1 MDGFALIDDIDSFY
15 AGIDD
20 SVYETIAYDIC
31 STCGVQ
37 MNDTGDNTY
46 VCPQCHVL
54 NDKVEVT
61 DMSTM
66 TSDSSYNTSYGTHN
80 QIRFVG
86 SNRYKYQHLLRGNS
100 DYSLIQEQNIRKIL
114 FDCNYVS
121 DTDINVPKDI
131 LLIIADHYK
140 SVRESNN
147 IYRGTIL
154 RGILAAMTYYVCLE
168 KQLAYKPN
176 DISVWFGISDINY
189 SKGDKIVLDLIERG
203 ILNINRHIKAEHEF
217 IFSYSTRL
225 GFDKTQIEFLTE
237 IMERVLKMRL
247 VNPNSKPSTKALS
260 IIYMFILA
268 AKINIDSE
276 TLHTRFNASFGTI
289 RSTSSDLINNIS
301 LMKDIFDKYDIPTK
315 IVRTRKKR
323 VTKKVQ
329 YQDEADVLDG
339 EISKIDK

>member
-1 MDGFALIDDIDSFY
+1 
-15 AGIDD
+15 
-20 SVYETIAYDIC
+20 
-31 STCGVQ
+31 
-37 MNDTGDNTY
+37 
-46 VCPQCHVL
+46 
-54 NDKVEVT
+54 
-61 DMSTM
+61 
-66 TSDSSYNTSYGTHN
+66 
-80 QIRFVG
+80 
-86 SNRYKYQHLLRGNS
+86 
-100 DYSLIQEQNIRKIL
+100 
-114 FDCNYVS
+114 
-121 DTDINVPKDI
+121 
-131 LLIIADHYK
+131 
-140 SVRESNN
+140 
-147 IYRGTIL
+147 
-154 RGILAAMTYYVCLE
+154 MTYYVCLE